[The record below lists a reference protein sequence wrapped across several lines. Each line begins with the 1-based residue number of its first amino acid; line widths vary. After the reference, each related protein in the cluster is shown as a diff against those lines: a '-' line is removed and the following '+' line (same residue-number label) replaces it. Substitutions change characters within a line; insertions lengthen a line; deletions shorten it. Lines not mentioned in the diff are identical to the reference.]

1 MYSSFAIS
9 GNCMKLS
16 IWKCMC
22 DFSVSPMSKSI
33 FILFWGTS
41 TLGLL
46 GDWDQ
51 GGKNRPQR
59 YLISFAKAKIGQDWA
74 IDKVCIFFVN
84 KMSEGRNYLRVPRSC
99 FSIFSIRQSFEDNST
114 QRKSCGSKIC
124 IEASQN
130 AVGRMASTA

>member
-1 MYSSFAIS
+1 M
-9 GNCMKLS
+9 GRE
-16 IWKCMC
+16 
-22 DFSVSPMSKSI
+22 
-33 FILFWGTS
+33 
-41 TLGLL
+41 
-46 GDWDQ
+46 Q

-114 QRKSCGSKIC
+114 QR
-124 IEASQN
+124 
-130 AVGRMASTA
+130 

>member
-1 MYSSFAIS
+1 MAILVD
-9 GNCMKLS
+9 GYN
-16 IWKCMC
+16 
-22 DFSVSPMSKSI
+22 
-33 FILFWGTS
+33 
-41 TLGLL
+41 
-46 GDWDQ
+46 Q

-114 QRKSCGSKIC
+114 QRKYCGSKIC
-124 IEASQN
+124 IEAS
-130 AVGRMASTA
+130 

>member
-1 MYSSFAIS
+1 MNWDREEDGARQDK
-9 GNCMKLS
+9 GA
-16 IWKCMC
+16 
-22 DFSVSPMSKSI
+22 
-33 FILFWGTS
+33 
-41 TLGLL
+41 LGHN
-46 GDWDQ
+46 Q

-130 AVGRMASTA
+130 AVGRMASTAWNW

>member
-1 MYSSFAIS
+1 MEEGSLQDNRGRKFLRE
-9 GNCMKLS
+9 GRKE
-16 IWKCMC
+16 
-22 DFSVSPMSKSI
+22 
-33 FILFWGTS
+33 
-41 TLGLL
+41 
-46 GDWDQ
+46 Q